1 MPHITI
7 QCYPKELNEQQLEQF
22 ADDLTAFVSN
32 KLNTPSDYITI
43 NYQEMDE
50 KSFKTQVWDEQIEP
64 NRDTLLRPPHYQ
76 L

>member
-7 QCYPKELNEQQLEQF
+7 QCYPKDLNEQQLNQF
-22 ADDLTAFVSN
+22 ADELTTFVSD

-43 NYQEMDE
+43 NYQEMAE
-50 KSFKTQVWDEQIEP
+50 KAFKEQVWDKQIEP
-64 NRDTLLRPPHYQ
+64 NREHLLRKPHYE

>member
-43 NYQEMDE
+43 NYQEMDA
-50 KSFKTQVWDEQIEP
+50 KNFKEQVWDKQIEP
-64 NRDTLLRPPHYQ
+64 NREQLLRKPHYE